1 MRIFYLIFILL
12 SANIYSQ
19 ENCLIS
25 VSGKVMDGKTKE
37 PLSDVLIKIVDSQ
50 KFTTTDE
57 EGNFTLDN
65 LCSKS
70 IKSKLSRYGYYD
82 SLLIINDE
90 YLIIYLNQEIF
101 ELNSVLILNEKEK
114 NIGTKTISQRSISL
128 EDRPTDPTQSLA
140 NFIREID
147 GVTLTS
153 VGSNI
158 QLPVIHG
165 LYGNRILVLN
175 NYLKHGFQNWGNE
188 HAPEI
193 NLSTAEGVSVIKGSS
208 GVRFG
213 PEALGGAVIVEPDP
227 MKLNDPFY
235 LNLGSGFQ
243 TNGKGINFNLKSGTG
258 YKKLAYFLGADYT
271 KIGDRHA
278 PSYSLTNTGKEEKS
292 LNLGLH
298 YHLNSF
304 DIKLFYNYVDL
315 DLAILRA

>member
-25 VSGKVMDGKTKE
+25 VSGKVMDNKTKE

-101 ELNSVLILNEKEK
+101 ELNSVLIINEKEK

-193 NLSTAEGVSVIKGSS
+193 NLSAAEGVSVIKGSS

-235 LNLGSGFQ
+235 LVPL
-243 TNGKGINFNLKSGTG
+243 
-258 YKKLAYFLGADYT
+258 
-271 KIGDRHA
+271 
-278 PSYSLTNTGKEEKS
+278 
-292 LNLGLH
+292 
-298 YHLNSF
+298 
-304 DIKLFYNYVDL
+304 
-315 DLAILRA
+315 